1 MRLQLICTSI
11 IAACSAITVAAL
23 ALAQAPVPHDL
34 NLRGDRFKPLTYDQ
48 LTPEQKT
55 MVEHLFAGE
64 RGGMNGPF
72 NVTLRDPE
80 MGDLAQKLGAQLRFH
95 SSLPNR
101 LNEFAI
107 LMTARF
113 WNAQY
118 EWSSHHKNA
127 LKAGLSPAVI
137 DAVAVG
143 KRPASMQPDEEAV
156 YNFAQDLLKTKQVS
170 DTNFKAVVDKFGER
184 GAVDLTGVMGY
195 YCFVSMMLD
204 IDRYP
209 LPAGDKP
216 ELKLLN

>member
-1 MRLQLICTSI
+1 MRLPIVCTSSVV
-11 IAACSAITVAAL
+11 ACSAIVLASL

-34 NLRGDRFKPLTYDQ
+34 KLRGDRFKPLTYDQ

-127 LKAGLSPAVI
+127 LKAGLSPAI
-137 DAVAVG
+137 IEAVAVG
-143 KRPASMQPDEEAV
+143 KRPASMQPDEEAI

-170 DTNFKAVVDKFGER
+170 DADFKAVVDKFGER

-209 LPAGDKP
+209 LPPGDKP
-216 ELKLLN
+216 ELKPLN